1 MTSEIWVPICKHQA
15 LQVVNETAQAGVN
28 LEGENRELAQSIQS
42 LFLNI
47 SHSLSIKQP
56 NERPA
61 ACWFCYL
68 IPVAP

>member
-1 MTSEIWVPICKHQA
+1 MTEIWVSICQHQA

-28 LEGENRELAQSIQS
+28 FEGENRELNQRIQS

-56 NERPA
+56 N
-61 ACWFCYL
+61 
-68 IPVAP
+68 